1 MNSDSKEINMITI
14 EELVSGQVDG
24 LTSSSQNWND
34 ATLAIVREAPEGVT
48 AYDIILASFDES

>member
-1 MNSDSKEINMITI
+1 MITI

-24 LTSSSQNWND
+24 LTSASQSWND

-48 AYDIILASFDES
+48 AYDIILASFDEN